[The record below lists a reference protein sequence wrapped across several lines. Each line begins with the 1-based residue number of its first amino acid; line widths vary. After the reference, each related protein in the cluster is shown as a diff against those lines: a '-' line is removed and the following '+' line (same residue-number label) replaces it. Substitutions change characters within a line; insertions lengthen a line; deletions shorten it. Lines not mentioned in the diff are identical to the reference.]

1 VAPGWPFTILN
12 KLANYINQQG
22 VLVGDGHR
30 MDLWQPITG
39 YPHTD
44 GPDTG
49 LTVYAFAVD
58 PELGIIDTPNGKV
71 VFYQVVGV
79 NAEEKARMKR
89 SSTRDVLQ
97 ELARQNPLLI
107 TEPARA

>member
-1 VAPGWPFTILN
+1 MAFHDP
-12 KLANYINQQG
+12 QQAG
-22 VLVGDGHR
+22 QLHQPAGCPRGGRPPHGPTAAYHR
-30 MDLWQPITG
+30 